1 MADIRELSRRTL
13 ETTVQIVAGIKPDQL
28 TAPTPC
34 SEWDLRALLAHMI
47 GQHYGFAAAAR
58 GEESD
63 HTVFGA
69 RPVGEDPAAQYAQA
83 AREVS
88 TAFREEG
95 LLGRR
100 FWLPEIHET
109 ARFPAPAAI
118 SFHLLDFVVHG
129 WDVARSIGVVARFDD
144 DLIAAALAV
153 AEQIPEGESRLE
165 PGAQFR
171 PTVRV
176 PEDASPMDR
185 LIAMTGRSPS
195 WPD

>member
-13 ETTVQIVAGIKPDQL
+13 ETTVSIVAGLKPDQL
-28 TAPTPC
+28 GSPTPC

-58 GEESD
+58 GEEKD
-63 HTVFGA
+63 RTVWDD
-69 RPVGEDPAAQYAQA
+69 RPIGDDPAAQYAQA
-83 AREVS
+83 VHEVT

-109 ARFPAPAAI
+109 VRFPAPTAI
-118 SFHLLDFVVHG
+118 SFHLLDYVVHG
-129 WDVARSIGVVARFDD
+129 WDVARSLGVVARFDD
-144 DLIAAALAV
+144 DLVAAALAV
-153 AEQIPEGESRLE
+153 GEQIPEGESRLE

-171 PTVRV
+171 PTVAV
-176 PEDASPMDR
+176 TDDASPMDR

>member
-13 ETTVQIVAGIKPDQL
+13 ETTVAIVAGVKPDQL
-28 TAPTPC
+28 DAPTPC

-47 GQHYGFAAAAR
+47 GQHHGFAATAR

-63 HTVFGA
+63 HTVFDP
-69 RPVGEDPAAQYAQA
+69 RPVGEDPAQQYTEAV
-83 AREVS
+83 REVT

-109 ARFPAPAAI
+109 LRFPAPTAI
-118 SFHLLDFVVHG
+118 SFHLLDYVVHG
-129 WDVARSIGVVARFDD
+129 WDVARSLGTVAKFDD

-153 AEQIPEGESRLE
+153 AEQIPDGAPRLE
-165 PGAQFR
+165 PGALFR
-171 PTVRV
+171 PAVRV
-176 PEDASPMDR
+176 PEDAAPMDR
-185 LIAMTGRSPS
+185 LIAMTGRLPG

>member
-13 ETTVQIVAGIKPDQL
+13 ETTVAIVAGIKPDQL
-28 TAPTPC
+28 GSPTPC
-34 SEWDLRALLAHMI
+34 SEWDVRSLLAHMI

-58 GEESD
+58 GEEGDRSVWD
-63 HTVFGA
+63 P
-69 RPVGEDPAAQYAQA
+69 RPIGDDPAAQYATA
-83 AREVS
+83 VHEVA

-100 FWLPEIHET
+100 FLLPEIHET
-109 ARFPAPAAI
+109 VRFPAPTAI
-118 SFHLLDFVVHG
+118 GFHLLDYVVHG
-129 WDVARSIGVVARFDD
+129 WDVARSLGAVARFDD
-144 DLIAAALAV
+144 DLVAAALAV
-153 AEQIPEGESRLE
+153 AEQIPQGESRLE

-171 PTVRV
+171 PVV
-176 PEDASPMDR
+176 PVLDDASPMDR